1 VRRTLEGR
9 NRPVLFLRPGLLNI
23 PADKADKEGTYP
35 NGINELS
42 LSAWQNEA
50 DNVLPKPPLML
61 TKSILPSPERV
72 GSASL
77 WEHDCQPIVSLKRP
91 C

>member
-1 VRRTLEGR
+1 M
-9 NRPVLFLRPGLLNI
+9 LFLWPGLLGI
-23 PADKADKEGTYP
+23 QADKAAKGAAYP
-35 NGINELS
+35 CEINGLS
-42 LSAWQNEA
+42 LSAWPNEA

-61 TKSILPSPERV
+61 TKPIHPSPERV